1 MAPQGKRSRSS
12 STKTK
17 APAKQVRL
25 TDSFRQK
32 KKSASLQSVTGKKS
46 SFEQSPPEASVP
58 PLSTPTLK
66 DEVEGRGSEIDAEG
80 DIESQELSATP
91 DEEVREKAVEEAPSQ
106 ELEAEEPLD
115 FNDPEYRAYF
125 EQTQKVNIAEP
136 IHQQGVSTVVRILKN
151 FDLTAAYGPTVG
163 MTRLQRWRR
172 AEKLGLQPPEVVYKI
187 LVSKEGKSMD
197 ELREGYLYGQI

>member
-1 MAPQGKRSRSS
+1 MAPGAKRSRSS
-12 STKTK
+12 STKNKTL
-17 APAKQVRL
+17 AKQVRL

-32 KKSASLQSVTGKKS
+32 KKPISSQSATAKKLQQQSCL
-46 SFEQSPPEASVP
+46 EASPPVP
-58 PLSTPTLK
+58 SQSLK
-66 DEVEGRGSEIDAEG
+66 DEVEGYAGEIDSEG
-80 DIESQELSATP
+80 DVDGQELSATP
-91 DEEVREKAVEEAPSQ
+91 DANVREKQVEEAMPL
-106 ELEAEEPLD
+106 EPEAEEPLD
-115 FNDPEYRAYF
+115 FEDPEYRAYF
-125 EQTQKVNIAEP
+125 DQTQKVNIAAP

-172 AEKLGLQPPEVVYKI
+172 AEKLGLKPPEVVYKI